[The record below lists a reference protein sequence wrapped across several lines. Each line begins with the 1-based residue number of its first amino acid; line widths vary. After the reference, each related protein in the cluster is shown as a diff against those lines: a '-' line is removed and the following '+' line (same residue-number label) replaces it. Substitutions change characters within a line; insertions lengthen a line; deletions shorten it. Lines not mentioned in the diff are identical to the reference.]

1 MAEYSMNGEIK
12 ILFMSD
18 LHLGVKN
25 DLMYIPNYARVSTFR
40 RIMAI
45 AKVHDL
51 LLIGGD
57 LIDNSETGSDT
68 IELIKTE
75 FNKLRNENTEIVYTP
90 GIGELSS
97 QGSIPLFVLDFNPS
111 CIFSNII
118 NSTPYL
124 YIKDNQKLYIYGMPA
139 TAGYDIS
146 KIKKIS
152 DEGFHIGL
160 FHVNF
165 DFDGNA
171 NDSLVYKLQKNDI
184 KALGLDFYS
193 FGFSHNF
200 KMFKI
205 SDRIIG
211 VCPGS
216 PESTSFD
223 ETGDRYVVSIVIKDN
238 KLYQIKRLTVNSM
251 KLYKN
256 SFDCSNLVTMGPM
269 KELLEVNK
277 SKKVIQR
284 LIITGER
291 KFVLHKNDLE
301 KYNNEF
307 FKLDIIDESMP
318 TIDALIE
325 EFQYENTLRGE
336 FFKILK
342 EQIDQNNVPHDIDIK
357 DLAKSL
363 DIITRFGFNNL
374 EDWLCTI

>member
-1 MAEYSMNGEIK
+1 MNGEIK

-25 DLMYIPNYARVSTFR
+25 DLIHIPNYARVSTFR

-97 QGSIPLFVLDFNPS
+97 QGSIPSFVLDFNAS
-111 CIFSNII
+111 CLFSNII

-124 YIKDNQKLYIYGMPA
+124 YIKDDQKLYIYGVPA

-146 KIKKIS
+146 MIKKIS

-223 ETGDRYVVSIVIKDN
+223 EPGDRYVVSIVIKDN

-251 KLYKN
+251 KLYRN
-256 SFDCSNLVTMGPM
+256 SFDCSNLATMGPM

-284 LIITGER
+284 LTITGER
-291 KFVLHKNDLE
+291 KFVLHKTELE

-325 EFQYENTLRGE
+325 EFQYENSLRGE

-342 EQIDQNNVPHDIDIK
+342 EQIDRNNVPHDVDIK

>member
-1 MAEYSMNGEIK
+1 MNGEIK